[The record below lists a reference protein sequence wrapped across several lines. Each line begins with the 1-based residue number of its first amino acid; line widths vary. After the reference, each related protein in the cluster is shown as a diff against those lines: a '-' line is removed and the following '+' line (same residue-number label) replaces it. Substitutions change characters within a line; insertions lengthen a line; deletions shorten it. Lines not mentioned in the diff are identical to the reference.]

1 MLFISWPIA
10 PSVLMLS
17 CSEVNRMPLFLK
29 SSNSVRIFFSER
41 PSRSS
46 LYTTSV
52 SPSRRKF
59 MQASSSGRFCWRPV
73 IFSEKIFSHPAAFN
87 ASSCISKCCS
97 LVETRAYPIF
107 ILYRFNWLM
116 KVLILHFLKYED
128 IKSSYSSRM
137 YWLNPFCFIAKRSL
151 SNSPMVTI
159 CLPITVNCSHSP
171 FSVCKTIE
179 RTVNGRN
186 EMTLTQV
193 LQTGETTGNS
203 TWDGNQYVDFH
214 LEFYILF
221 RFSHGK
227 ELL

>member
-1 MLFISWPIA
+1 MMEERKQNEKLVKVEMIELTEEEKEQITDGLNGILKDVESGKLEISD
-10 PSVLMLS
+10 
-17 CSEVNRMPLFLK
+17 
-29 SSNSVRIFFSER
+29 
-41 PSRSS
+41 
-46 LYTTSV
+46 
-52 SPSRRKF
+52 
-59 MQASSSGRFCWRPV
+59 
-73 IFSEKIFSHPAAFN
+73 
-87 ASSCISKCCS
+87 
-97 LVETRAYPIF
+97 
-107 ILYRFNWLM
+107 
-116 KVLILHFLKYED
+116 KYED

-159 CLPITVNCSHSP
+159 CLPITVFP
-171 FSVCKTIE
+171 FSLFVEQVFPVCKTIE